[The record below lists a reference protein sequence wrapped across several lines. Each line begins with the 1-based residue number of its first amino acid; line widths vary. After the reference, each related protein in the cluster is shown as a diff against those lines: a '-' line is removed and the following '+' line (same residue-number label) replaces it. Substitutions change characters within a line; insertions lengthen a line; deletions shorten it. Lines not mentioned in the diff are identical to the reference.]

1 MPKNTK
7 NLKSHQ
13 GQDSSVTK
21 DKQQLKLQLASFQ
34 GPFDLLLHLIKQMKV
49 DINDIPMAEITSQYL
64 AYLHSMQELELD
76 QAGDYLVMAATLLEI
91 KSRLLLP
98 IEPDAELDGDYEPG
112 DPRQVLVQQL
122 LLYQQFQ
129 DVSSLLEMRQEA
141 RAALFSKQADDLSD
155 YQDQIP
161 LQEGEISLDQLV
173 ARMQDVL
180 ARQLARQPLERQI
193 HHDPLTVE
201 QKMDDIL
208 ARLGRLE
215 RQERLSFEQLIE
227 KASRPEIITT
237 FMALLE
243 LVRKQFIVFYQAEA
257 LAPIE
262 IEKIDGVE

>member
-122 LLYQQFQ
+122 L
-129 DVSSLLEMRQEA
+129 
-141 RAALFSKQADDLSD
+141 FSKQADDLSD

-215 RQERLSFEQLIE
+215 RQERLSFEQLIDR
-227 KASRPEIITT
+227 ASRPEIITT

>member
-1 MPKNTK
+1 M
-7 NLKSHQ
+7 
-13 GQDSSVTK
+13 
-21 DKQQLKLQLASFQ
+21 
-34 GPFDLLLHLIKQMKV
+34 
-49 DINDIPMAEITSQYL
+49 
-64 AYLHSMQELELD
+64 
-76 QAGDYLVMAATLLEI
+76 
-91 KSRLLLP
+91 
-98 IEPDAELDGDYEPG
+98 
-112 DPRQVLVQQL
+112 
-122 LLYQQFQ
+122 
-129 DVSSLLEMRQEA
+129 
-141 RAALFSKQADDLSD
+141 SD

-215 RQERLSFEQLIE
+215 RQERLSFEQLID